1 LPGPLWHAE
10 SEDPHER
17 RWKAERELRRL
28 KRLTPQQR
36 SEERRRDAEYNLEGV
51 KRDADLDVNLA
62 KDELEARLRQAQR
75 ADTAYLEASKL
86 DFDIFKTRATLAIG
100 SIAGVAAVASLLRPG
115 LDYELLVVTSIV
127 LLLLCMVVSLDSM
140 RFVTAAVYVV
150 PGTPDPDRI
159 GRFTETNS
167 PKLTR
172 RDHTSYWSLAGG
184 IALFTI
190 FALLNLAYPTGDF
203 VEVVR
208 DLLSK

>member
-1 LPGPLWHAE
+1 VPAPLWFPD
-10 SEDPHER
+10 SEDP
-17 RWKAERELRRL
+17 AEGLREAEGEWRRL
-28 KRLTPQQR
+28 KRLTLQQR
-36 SEERRRDAEYNLEGV
+36 EEERRKEAERNLEGI
-51 KRDADLDVNLA
+51 KSDADLNVSLA
-62 KDELEARLRQAQR
+62 KGELEARVRQAQR

-115 LDYELLVVTSIV
+115 LDYELLVVASIV
-127 LLLLCMVVSLDSM
+127 LLLVCMVVSLDSM

-159 GRFTETNS
+159 DRFTETNS
-167 PKLTR
+167 PKLKR
-172 RDHTSYWSLAGG
+172 RDRASYWSLAGG
-184 IALFTI
+184 IVLFTI

-203 VEVVR
+203 LEVVR